1 MWPDW
6 TLSATMLRIDIRG
19 DERVVSRLLLAMLS
33 AAAVASVARA
43 QEPSPQMVEC
53 HDYATKKYI
62 ADFRQVS
69 RVQLSLD
76 DGAPTVVA
84 AFQNDSLRYED
95 YLAECLK
102 RSDSEKPK

>member
-1 MWPDW
+1 
-6 TLSATMLRIDIRG
+6 MLPTDIRG
-19 DERVVSRLLLAMLS
+19 DDRVASRFLLAVLS
-33 AAAVASVARA
+33 AAFVTSTAWAKEA
-43 QEPSPQMVEC
+43 SPQMVEC

-69 RVQLSLD
+69 GVRISLD
-76 DGAPTVVA
+76 DGVPTVVA